1 MHTGFLQKAKSLG
14 GIIGFYLGSRYCVI
28 LQTRQAIQDSLVKHA
43 ADYADRSSAFVKL
56 ACNPFEN
63 GIIDRKYNAEF
74 RRSHHRSLTILRQF
88 GFGQGIMETRINMEV
103 EELVS
108 WIKEMKGQEFF
119 PDPLLAKC
127 VMNIIGSIIFGRRFS
142 RDDAERDQFIADV
155 YKFVHDLMKVFPI
168 NAFPLLRFIPGFRGN
183 FLSLCN
189 THARMMTFVEQNIV
203 RSLKDDTNLS
213 FVSSYKDTEGSSY
226 DPVELSYIIRDLV
239 VAGTETSVTTIRWS
253 LVTFANHPQ
262 IQSQIQKEIDSVVPR
277 SRLPSLDDR
286 PNLPYLEATIL
297 ELMRRRTVAPLS
309 IPRETSCDTE
319 VSGYFIPAKSM
330 VFASLYAVHMNP
342 DVWSDPES
350 FRPERFL
357 DENGKVIGKD
367 RVIPFGL
374 GRRSCL
380 GELLARQEAFLF
392 IAGLL
397 QRFNICPPD
406 GQQYI
411 ECHDVLSITMAPSP
425 FSVRLTDRQTN

>member
-1 MHTGFLQKAKSLG
+1 
-14 GIIGFYLGSRYCVI
+14 
-28 LQTRQAIQDSLVKHA
+28 
-43 ADYADRSSAFVKL
+43 
-56 ACNPFEN
+56 
-63 GIIDRKYNAEF
+63 
-74 RRSHHRSLTILRQF
+74 
-88 GFGQGIMETRINMEV
+88 
-103 EELVS
+103 
-108 WIKEMKGQEFF
+108 
-119 PDPLLAKC
+119 
-127 VMNIIGSIIFGRRFS
+127 
-142 RDDAERDQFIADV
+142 
-155 YKFVHDLMKVFPI
+155 
-168 NAFPLLRFIPGFRGN
+168 
-183 FLSLCN
+183 
-189 THARMMTFVEQNIV
+189 
-203 RSLKDDTNLS
+203 
-213 FVSSYKDTEGSSY
+213 
-226 DPVELSYIIRDLV
+226 VELSYIIRDLV

-330 VFASLYAVHMNP
+330 VFANLYAVHMNP